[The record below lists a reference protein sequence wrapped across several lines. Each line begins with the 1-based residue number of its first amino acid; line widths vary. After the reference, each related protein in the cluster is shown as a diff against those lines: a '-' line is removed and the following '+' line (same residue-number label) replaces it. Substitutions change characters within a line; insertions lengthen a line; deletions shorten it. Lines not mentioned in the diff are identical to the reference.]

1 LPPESVTRR
10 GRGGTRSRRRA
21 TKRRTCVDYAGRA
34 LWVYALSDDHVDR
47 GALMRE
53 ASGLRLVRPFSKPF
67 WTFAGAQP
75 GHRIPEPGGSGRTR
89 KDTKQTAIKYE
100 RTFEEPRGYWRTR
113 HLHGSGP

>member
-1 LPPESVTRR
+1 MDTEGRVHGAERLSV
-10 GRGGTRSRRRA
+10 
-21 TKRRTCVDYAGRA
+21 VDASIMPDVPSG
-34 LWVYALSDDHVDR
+34 VYALSDDHDR
-47 GALMRE
+47 GALIRE

-100 RTFEEPRGYWRTR
+100 RTLEEPQGYWRTR
-113 HLHGSGP
+113 H